1 MLNDVLMRTKRFLI
15 VAALLSLTIAAP
27 ARSAAE
33 NEAKDSDEM
42 VAYLFTYF
50 NSNAPE
56 DEQICYALSDDG
68 YNYTPLNNGFPVIES
83 DTIALTQCVRDP
95 HILRCEDGKTFYM
108 VVTDMRS
115 SLGWSSNRGMVLLK
129 STDLINWQH
138 STVNFPTR
146 YTKTWKNVIRVWA
159 PETIYDRKAGKY
171 MVFYSLRTSDADSFD
186 RIYYQYAN
194 EDFTDLEGEPQWL
207 FDAGNATIDGD
218 IVYNEADQ
226 LYHLFYKQESGR
238 GIYQAVAKNLT
249 DRWQMLDG
257 NVEQTKEAVEGVGV
271 CKTIDGKSWIIMY
284 DCYGAHHYQFCRST
298 DLKTFQFVQNT
309 ETKGKFTPR
318 HGTIIPITRAE
329 KERLLRAF
337 GNHKQPILTGFHA
350 DPEVLY
356 SNKTGK
362 YYIYSTTDGTPG
374 WGGHDFSVFSS
385 TNLIDW
391 TDEGKMLDVKGDQV
405 KWATGN
411 AWAPCIIERT
421 GRLGNSSFG
430 RLGKE
435 TDIHQSPQTTK
446 RLTPKTTKYYF
457 YFSAHNPETNRKEIG
472 VAVSDSPTG
481 PFVDSGRPIVTDA
494 DRPAGASGGQA
505 IDVDVFRDPKTG
517 KHYLYWGNG
526 FMAGAELSDDMLSI
540 KKETITHLTPQGGT
554 LQTWA
559 FREGAY
565 VFYRKGTYYFMW
577 SVDDTGSP
585 NYHVCYGTSKSPLG
599 PITIDPDNYL
609 VIRQKPEDGIY
620 GTAHNSVLQVP
631 GKDEWYI
638 VYHRINKHFLDR
650 NPGIHR
656 EVCIDRMTFDKKG
669 RIIPVIPTQ
678 DGPAPR

>member
-1 MLNDVLMRTKRFLI
+1 MDIVKKFLSVFLSGSLALSASALTNDQTT
-15 VAALLSLTIAAP
+15 AA
-27 ARSAAE
+27 
-33 NEAKDSDEM
+33 SDNEM

-56 DEQICYALSDDG
+56 DEQICYAISDDG
-68 YNYTPLNNGFPVIES
+68 YNYTPLNHGLPVISS

-108 VVTDMRS
+108 VCTDMRS
-115 SLGWSSNRGMVLLK
+115 QLGWSSNRGIVLLK
-129 STDLINWQH
+129 STDLIHWQH

-159 PETIYDRKAGKY
+159 PETIYDRQAGKY
-171 MVFYSLRTSDADSFD
+171 MVFYSLRTSDPGSFD

-194 EDFTDLEGEPQWL
+194 SDFTDLEGEPRWL
-207 FDAGNATIDGD
+207 FDARNATIDGD

-249 DRWQMLDG
+249 DRWQMIDG
-257 NVEQTKEAVEGVGV
+257 HVEQTEEAVEGVGV
-271 CKTIDGKSWIIMY
+271 CKALDGKSWIIMY
-284 DCYGAHHYQFCRST
+284 DCYSNGHYQFCRSE

-318 HGTIIPITRAE
+318 HGTIIPITLAE
-329 KERLLRAF
+329 KERLLKEY
-337 GNHKQPILTGFHA
+337 GNYKQPILPGFHA

-356 SNKTGK
+356 SNKTKK

-391 TDEGKMLDVKGDQV
+391 TDEGKMLDVKSDQV
-405 KWATGN
+405 SWASGN
-411 AWAPCIIERT
+411 AWAPAIVEVKQKDGT
-421 GRLGNSSFG
+421 Y
-430 RLGKE
+430 
-435 TDIHQSPQTTK
+435 
-446 RLTPKTTKYYF
+446 KYYF
-457 YFSAHNPETNRKEIG
+457 YYSAHNPQTRRKEIG

-481 PFVDSGRPIVTDA
+481 PFVDSGAPIITDA
-494 DRPAGASGGQA
+494 DRPEGAQGGQA

-526 FMAGAELSDDMLSI
+526 FMAGAELNDDLCSV
-540 KKETITHLTPQGGT
+540 KKETITLLTPEGGT
-554 LQTWA
+554 LDTWA

-565 VFYRKGTYYFMW
+565 VFYRKGRYYFLW

-585 NYHVCYGTSKSPLG
+585 NYHVCYGTAKSPLG
-599 PITIDPDNYL
+599 PITLDENSYRVIEQRPDD
-609 VIRQKPEDGIY
+609 KIY
-620 GTAHNSVLQVP
+620 GTAHNSILQIP
-631 GKDEWYI
+631 GRDEWYI
-638 VYHRINKHFLDR
+638 VYHRINR
-650 NPGIHR
+650 NYVDFGNGIPGTHR
-656 EVCIDRMTFDKKG
+656 EVCVDRLTFDKQG
-669 RIIPVIPTQ
+669 RIIPVIPTL
-678 DGPAPR
+678 DGPEPLK

>member
-1 MLNDVLMRTKRFLI
+1 MKKKLFILTMLLA
-15 VAALLSLTIAAP
+15 AALGSEAADKKQIVKEEP
-27 ARSAAE
+27 
-33 NEAKDSDEM
+33 KDPNEM

-68 YNYTPLNNGFPVIES
+68 YNFTPLNDGAPVISS

-108 VVTDMRS
+108 VCTDMRS

-138 STVNFPTR
+138 ATVNFPTR

-171 MVFYSLRTSDADSFD
+171 MVFYSLRTSDHRSYDK
-186 RIYYQYAN
+186 IYYQYAN
-194 EDFTDLEGEPQWL
+194 KDFTDLEGEPRWL

-218 IVYNEADQ
+218 IVFNDADQ

-238 GIYQAVAKNLT
+238 GIYQAVAKQLT
-249 DRWQMLDG
+249 DKWQMLDG

-271 CKTIDGKSWIIMY
+271 CKAIDGKSWIIMY
-284 DCYGAHHYQFCRST
+284 DCYGNGHYQFCKSE
-298 DLKTFQFVQNT
+298 DLKNFQFVQNT

-329 KERLLRAF
+329 KERLLKEF
-337 GNHKQPILTGFHA
+337 GNHKQPILSGFHA

-356 SNKTGK
+356 SNKTKK

-385 TNLIDW
+385 MNLIDW

-411 AWAPCIIERT
+411 AWAPCIEEVKQK
-421 GRLGNSSFG
+421 GGSY
-430 RLGKE
+430 
-435 TDIHQSPQTTK
+435 
-446 RLTPKTTKYYF
+446 KYYF
-457 YFSAHNPETNRKEIG
+457 YYSAHNPKSNRKEIG
-472 VAVSDSPTG
+472 VAVSDTPTG
-481 PFVDSGRPIVTDA
+481 PFIDSGAPIITDA
-494 DRPAGASGGQA
+494 DRPQQARGGQA
-505 IDVDVFRDPKTG
+505 IDVDVFKDPKTG

-526 FMAGAELSDDMLSI
+526 FMAGAELNEDLLSV
-540 KKETITHLTPQGGT
+540 KKETITHLTPKGGT

-565 VFYRKGTYYFMW
+565 VFYRKGTYYFLW

-585 NYHVCYGTSKSPLG
+585 NYHVCYGTAKSPLG
-599 PITIDPDNYL
+599 PITIDEQNYL

-620 GTAHNSVLQVP
+620 GTAHNSILQIP

-638 VYHRINKHFLDR
+638 VYHRINKHFVDHD
-650 NPGIHR
+650 PGIHR
-656 EVCIDRMTFDKKG
+656 EVCIDRLTFDKQG
-669 RIIPVIPTQ
+669 RIIPVTPTLN
-678 DGPAPR
+678 GPVPLK

>member
-1 MLNDVLMRTKRFLI
+1 MKKTF
-15 VAALLSLTIAAP
+15 LTILSSLFISSL
-27 ARSAAE
+27 SAE
-33 NEAKDSDEM
+33 EM

-50 NSNAPE
+50 NSNDPK
-56 DEQICYALSDDG
+56 DEQICYAISDDG
-68 YNYTPLNNGFPVIES
+68 YNYTPLNHGNPVIES
-83 DTIALTQCVRDP
+83 DTIAYTQCVRDP
-95 HILRCEDGKTFYM
+95 HILRGEDGKTFYM

-115 SLGWSSNRGMVLLK
+115 AYGWSSNRGMVLLK

-138 STVNFPTR
+138 SAINFPTR
-146 YTKTWKNVIRVWA
+146 YTKEWKNVIRVWA

-171 MVFYSLRTSDADSFD
+171 MVFYSLRTSDPGSYDK
-186 RIYYQYAN
+186 IYYQYAN
-194 EDFTDLEGEPQWL
+194 ADFTDLEGEPRWL

-271 CKTIDGKSWIIMY
+271 CKAIDGKSWIIMY
-284 DCYGAHHYQFCRST
+284 DCYGSGHYQFCKSE

-309 ETKGKFTPR
+309 KTKGKFTPR
-318 HGTIIPITRAE
+318 HGTIIPITQAE
-329 KERLLRAF
+329 KDRLLKEF
-337 GNHKQPILTGFHA
+337 GNHKQPILKGFHA

-356 SNKTGK
+356 SNLTKK

-391 TDEGKMLDVKGDQV
+391 TDEGKMLDVRGDQV
-405 KWATGN
+405 TWANGN
-411 AWAPCIIERT
+411 AWAPCIEEVRQK
-421 GRLGNSSFG
+421 GGG
-430 RLGKE
+430 Y
-435 TDIHQSPQTTK
+435 
-446 RLTPKTTKYYF
+446 KYYF
-457 YFSAHNPETNRKEIG
+457 YFSANNPQTRRKEIG
-472 VAVSDSPTG
+472 VAVSDTPTG
-481 PFVDSGRPIVTDA
+481 PFVDSGAPIVTDA
-494 DRPAGASGGQA
+494 DRPAAARGGQA
-505 IDVDVFRDPKTG
+505 IDVDVFTDPKTG

-526 FMAGAELSDDMLSI
+526 FMAGAQLNDDMLSI
-540 KKETITHLTPQGGT
+540 KKETITHLTPEGGS

-559 FREGAY
+559 YREAPY
-565 VFYRKGTYYFMW
+565 VFYRKGTYYFLW

-599 PITIDPDNYL
+599 PITINPDHYM
-609 VIRQKPEDGIY
+609 VIQQKPADKIY
-620 GTAHNSVLQVP
+620 GTAHNSILQVP

-638 VYHRINKHFLDR
+638 VYHRINKNFVDR
-650 NPGIHR
+650 KFGGGVPGTHR
-656 EVCIDRMTFDKKG
+656 EVCIDRLTFDKKG
-669 RIIPVIPTQ
+669 NIIPVEPTLN
-678 DGPAPR
+678 GPK

>member
-1 MLNDVLMRTKRFLI
+1 MDIVKKFLSVFLSGSLALSASALTNDQTT
-15 VAALLSLTIAAP
+15 AT
-27 ARSAAE
+27 
-33 NEAKDSDEM
+33 SDNEM

-56 DEQICYALSDDG
+56 DEQICYAISDDG
-68 YNYTPLNNGFPVIES
+68 YNYTPLNHGLPVISS

-108 VVTDMRS
+108 VCTDMRS
-115 SLGWSSNRGMVLLK
+115 QLGWSSNRGIVLLK
-129 STDLINWQH
+129 STDLIHWQH

-159 PETIYDRKAGKY
+159 PETIYDRQAGKY
-171 MVFYSLRTSDADSFD
+171 MVFYSLRTSDPGSFD

-194 EDFTDLEGEPQWL
+194 SDFTDLEGEPRWL
-207 FDAGNATIDGD
+207 FDARNATIDGD

-238 GIYQAVAKNLT
+238 GIYKAVAKNLT
-249 DRWQMLDG
+249 DRWQMIDG
-257 NVEQTKEAVEGVGV
+257 HVEQTEEAVEGVGV
-271 CKTIDGKSWIIMY
+271 CKALDGKSWIIMY
-284 DCYGAHHYQFCRST
+284 DCYSNGHYQFCRSE

-318 HGTIIPITRAE
+318 HGTIIPITLAE
-329 KERLLRAF
+329 KERLLKEY
-337 GNHKQPILTGFHA
+337 GNYKQPILPGFHA

-356 SNKTGK
+356 SNKTKK

-391 TDEGKMLDVKGDQV
+391 TDEGKMLDVKSDQV
-405 KWATGN
+405 SWASGN
-411 AWAPCIIERT
+411 AWAPAIVEVKQKGGT
-421 GRLGNSSFG
+421 Y
-430 RLGKE
+430 
-435 TDIHQSPQTTK
+435 
-446 RLTPKTTKYYF
+446 KYYF
-457 YFSAHNPETNRKEIG
+457 YYSAHNPQTRRKEIG

-481 PFVDSGRPIVTDA
+481 PFVDSGAPIITDA
-494 DRPAGASGGQA
+494 DRPEGAQGGQA

-526 FMAGAELSDDMLSI
+526 FMAGAELNDDLCSV
-540 KKETITHLTPQGGT
+540 KKETITLLTPEGGT
-554 LQTWA
+554 LDTWA

-565 VFYRKGTYYFMW
+565 VFYRKGRYYFLW

-585 NYHVCYGTSKSPLG
+585 NYHVCYGTAKSPLG
-599 PITIDPDNYL
+599 PITLDENSYRVIEQRPDD
-609 VIRQKPEDGIY
+609 KIY
-620 GTAHNSVLQVP
+620 GTAHNSILQIP
-631 GKDEWYI
+631 GHDEWYI
-638 VYHRINKHFLDR
+638 VYHRINR
-650 NPGIHR
+650 NYVDFGNGIPGTHR
-656 EVCIDRMTFDKKG
+656 EVCIDRLTFDKQG
-669 RIIPVIPTQ
+669 RIIPVIPTL
-678 DGPAPR
+678 DGPEPLK

>member
-1 MLNDVLMRTKRFLI
+1 MNRSKTLLTVI
-15 VAALLSLTIAAP
+15 ALVGFALTATG
-27 ARSAAE
+27 
-33 NEAKDSDEM
+33 AKKKTAVQEQPKDPNEM

-50 NSNAPE
+50 NSNDPK

-68 YNYTPLNNGFPVIES
+68 YNYTPLNDGFPVIES

-95 HILRCEDGKTFYM
+95 HILRGEDGKTFYM
-108 VVTDMRS
+108 VCTDMRS
-115 SLGWSSNRGMVLLK
+115 ALGWSSNRGMVLLK

-138 STVNFPTR
+138 STINFPTR

-159 PETIYDRKAGKY
+159 PETIYDHKAGKY
-171 MVFYSLRTSDADSFD
+171 MVFYSLRTSDPRSYDK
-186 RIYYQYAN
+186 IYYQYAN
-194 EDFTDLEGEPQWL
+194 KDFTDLEGEPKWL

-238 GIYQAVAKNLT
+238 GIYQAVAKQLT
-249 DRWQMLDG
+249 DKWQMLDG

-271 CKTIDGKSWIIMY
+271 CKAIDGRSWIIMY
-284 DCYGAHHYQFCRST
+284 DCYGNGHYQFCKSE
-298 DLKTFQFVQNT
+298 DLKTFKFVQNT
-309 ETKGKFTPR
+309 EMKGKFTPR

-329 KERLLRAF
+329 KERLLKAF
-337 GNHKQPILTGFHA
+337 PNYKQPILSGFHA
-350 DPEVLY
+350 DPEVMY

-411 AWAPCIIERT
+411 AWAPCIIEKPAA
-421 GRLGNSSFG
+421 GVKGSSQGNTISLRASNDYRYF
-430 RLGKE
+430 
-435 TDIHQSPQTTK
+435 
-446 RLTPKTTKYYF
+446 F
-457 YFSAHNPETNRKEIG
+457 YFSAHNPQSNRKEIG

-481 PFVDSGRPIVTDA
+481 PFVDSGAPILTDA
-494 DRPAGASGGQA
+494 DRPEEARGGQA
-505 IDVDVFRDPKTG
+505 IDVDVFQDPKSG
-517 KHYLYWGNG
+517 KCYIYWGNG
-526 FMAGAELSDDMLSI
+526 FMAGAELNDDMLSV
-540 KKETITHLTPQGGT
+540 KKETITHLTPKGGN

-565 VFYRKGTYYFMW
+565 VFYRKGTYYFLW

-585 NYHVCYGTSKSPLG
+585 NYHVCYGTAKSPLG
-599 PITIDPDNYL
+599 PITIDEQNYL
-609 VIRQKPEDGIY
+609 VIRQKPEDKIY
-620 GTAHNSVLQVP
+620 GTAHNSILQIP

-638 VYHRINKHFLDR
+638 VYHRINKNFVDR
-650 NPGIHR
+650 EPGIHR
-656 EVCIDRMTFDKKG
+656 EVCIDRLTFDKKG
-669 RIIPVIPTQ
+669 KIIPVTPTL
-678 DGPAPR
+678 DGPAPLK

>member
-1 MLNDVLMRTKRFLI
+1 MEKGKILLI
-15 VAALLSLTIAAP
+15 TLFVASLAIPSMGGDKKKTATQVP
-27 ARSAAE
+27 QDP
-33 NEAKDSDEM
+33 NEM

-50 NSNAPE
+50 NSNDPK

-68 YNYTPLNNGFPVIES
+68 YNFTPLNHGAPVISS

-108 VVTDMRS
+108 VATDMRS

-129 STDLINWQH
+129 STDLVNWQH

-146 YTKTWKNVIRVWA
+146 YTKAWKNVIRVWA
-159 PETIYDRKAGKY
+159 PETIYDHKAGKY
-171 MVFYSLRTSDADSFD
+171 MVFYSLRTSDPGSFD
-186 RIYYQYAN
+186 KIYYQYAN
-194 EDFTDLEGEPQWL
+194 EDFTDLEGEPRWL

-218 IVYNEADQ
+218 IVFNDQDQ

-238 GIYQAVAKNLT
+238 GIYQAVAKQLT
-249 DRWQMLDG
+249 DKWQMLPG

-271 CKTIDGKSWIIMY
+271 CKAIDGKSWIIMY
-284 DCYGAHHYQFCRST
+284 DCYGNGHYQFCRSQ
-298 DLKTFQFVQNT
+298 DLKSFQFVQNT

-329 KERLLRAF
+329 KERLLREF
-337 GNHKQPILTGFHA
+337 GNHHQPILPGFHA

-356 SNKTGK
+356 SKQTKK

-385 TNLIDW
+385 TDLVNW

-411 AWAPCIIERT
+411 AWAPCIEEVKQKD
-421 GRLGNSSFG
+421 GSY
-430 RLGKE
+430 
-435 TDIHQSPQTTK
+435 
-446 RLTPKTTKYYF
+446 KYYF
-457 YFSAHNPETNRKEIG
+457 YFSAHNPKTNRKEIG
-472 VAVSDSPTG
+472 VAVSNTPTG
-481 PFVDSGRPIVTDA
+481 PFVDSGAPIITDA
-494 DRPAGASGGQA
+494 DRPAEAHGGQA
-505 IDVDVFRDPKTG
+505 IDVDVFTDPRTG

-526 FMAGAELSDDMLSI
+526 FMAGAELNDDMLSV
-540 KKETITHLTPQGGT
+540 KKETITHMTPKGGN

-565 VFYRKGTYYFMW
+565 VFYRKGTYYFLW

-585 NYHVCYGTSKSPLG
+585 NYHVCYGTSKHPLG
-599 PITIDPDNYL
+599 PIQIDEQNYR
-609 VIRQKPEDGIY
+609 VIQQKPEDKIY
-620 GTAHNSVLQVP
+620 GTAHNSILQIP
-631 GKDEWYI
+631 GRDEWYI
-638 VYHRINKHFLDR
+638 VYHRINKNFVDKKLGGGV
-650 NPGIHR
+650 PGTHR
-656 EVCIDRMTFDKKG
+656 EVCIDRLTFDKQG
-669 RIIPVIPTQ
+669 RIVPVTPTL
-678 DGPAPR
+678 DGPAPLGTK

>member
-1 MLNDVLMRTKRFLI
+1 MMNLSKTLLATLLLAG
-15 VAALLSLTIAAP
+15 VANTAIAGKKQTAP
-27 ARSAAE
+27 E
-33 NEAKDSDEM
+33 QPKDPNEM

-56 DEQICYALSDDG
+56 DEQICYAISDDG
-68 YNYTPLNNGFPVIES
+68 YNYTPLNHGAPVITS

-108 VVTDMRS
+108 VATDMRS

-129 STDLINWQH
+129 STDLIHWEH
-138 STVNFPTR
+138 STINFPTR
-146 YTKTWKNVIRVWA
+146 YTKAWKNVIRVWA
-159 PETIYDRKAGKY
+159 PETIYDHKAKKY
-171 MVFYSLRTSDADSFD
+171 MVFYSLRTSEPGSFD
-186 RIYYQYAN
+186 KIYYQYAN
-194 EDFTDLEGEPQWL
+194 KDFTDLEGEPRWL

-218 IVYNEADQ
+218 IVYNDADQ
-226 LYHLFYKQESGR
+226 MYHLFYKQESGR

-249 DRWQMLDG
+249 DKWQMLDG
-257 NVEQTKEAVEGVGV
+257 NVEQTKESVEGVGV
-271 CKTIDGKSWIIMY
+271 CKAIDGKSWIIMY
-284 DCYGAHHYQFCRST
+284 DCYGNGHYQFCRSE

-329 KERLLRAF
+329 KERLLHEF
-337 GNHKQPILTGFHA
+337 GNFNQPILPGFHA

-356 SNKTGK
+356 SQQTKK

-411 AWAPCIIERT
+411 AWAPCIEEVKQKD
-421 GRLGNSSFG
+421 GNY
-430 RLGKE
+430 
-435 TDIHQSPQTTK
+435 
-446 RLTPKTTKYYF
+446 KYYF
-457 YFSAHNPETNRKEIG
+457 YYSAHNPKSNRKEIG

-481 PFVDSGRPIVTDA
+481 PFFDSGAPIITDA
-494 DRPAGASGGQA
+494 DRPAAARGGQA
-505 IDVDVFRDPKTG
+505 IDVDVFKDPKTG

-526 FMAGAELSDDMLSI
+526 FMADAELNDDMLSV
-540 KKETITHLTPQGGT
+540 KKETIQLLTPQGGS

-565 VFYRKGTYYFMW
+565 VFYRKGTYYFLW

-599 PITIDPDNYL
+599 PIAIDEQSYM

-620 GTAHNSVLQVP
+620 GTAHNSILQIP

-638 VYHRINKHFLDR
+638 VYHRINKNYVDKKFGGGV
-650 NPGIHR
+650 PGTHR
-656 EVCIDRMTFDKKG
+656 EVCIDRLTFDKQG
-669 RIIPVIPTQ
+669 RIIPVTPTQ
-678 DGPAPR
+678 NGPAPLASKK

>member
-1 MLNDVLMRTKRFLI
+1 MKMMTKT
-15 VAALLSLTIAAP
+15 LLTAMMIAVGT
-27 ARSAAE
+27 SATFAQKKQVVE
-33 NEAKDSDEM
+33 QPKDPNEM

-50 NSNAPE
+50 NSNDPK
-56 DEQICYALSDDG
+56 DEQICYALSEDG
-68 YNYTPLNNGFPVIES
+68 YNYTPLNMGMPVIES

-95 HILRCEDGKTFYM
+95 HILRGEDGKTFYM
-108 VVTDMRS
+108 VVTDMKS

-129 STDLINWQH
+129 STDLVNWQH
-138 STVNFPTR
+138 STINFPTR

-171 MVFYSLRTSDADSFD
+171 MVFYSLRTSDPKSYDK
-186 RIYYQYAN
+186 IYYQYAN

-218 IVYNEADQ
+218 IVYNDADQ
-226 LYHLFYKQESGR
+226 MYHLFYKQESGR

-249 DRWQMLDG
+249 DKWQMIGG

-271 CKTIDGKSWIIMY
+271 CKAIDGKSWIIMY
-284 DCYGAHHYQFCRST
+284 DCYGNGHYQFCKSE
-298 DLKTFQFVQNT
+298 DLKTFKFVQNT
-309 ETKGKFTPR
+309 EMKGKFTPR

-329 KERLLRAF
+329 KERLLKAF
-337 GNHKQPILTGFHA
+337 PNYKQPILTGFHA

-356 SNKTGK
+356 SNKTKK

-385 TNLIDW
+385 ENLVDW
-391 TDEGKMLDVKGDQV
+391 KDEGKMLDVKGDQV

-411 AWAPCIIERT
+411 AWAPCIIEKKV
-421 GRLGNSSFG
+421 
-430 RLGKE
+430 GK
-435 TDIHQSPQTTK
+435 TY
-446 RLTPKTTKYYF
+446 KYFF
-457 YFSAHNPETNRKEIG
+457 YFSAHNPQSNRKEIG

-481 PFVDSGRPIVTDA
+481 PFVDSGAPIITDA
-494 DRPAGASGGQA
+494 DRPKEARGGQA
-505 IDVDVFRDPKTG
+505 IDVDVFQDPKSG
-517 KHYLYWGNG
+517 KFYLYWGNG
-526 FMAGAELSDDMLSI
+526 FMAGAELNDDMLSV
-540 KKETITHLTPQGGT
+540 KKETITHMTPKGGN

-585 NYHVCYGTSKSPLG
+585 NYHVCYGTAKSPLG
-599 PITIDPDNYL
+599 PITIDENNFM
-609 VIRQKPEDGIY
+609 VIKQKPEDQIY
-620 GTAHNSVLQVP
+620 GTAHNSVLQIP

-638 VYHRINKHFLDR
+638 VYHRINKNFIHHES
-650 NPGIHR
+650 GIHR
-656 EVCIDRMTFDKKG
+656 EVCIDKMTFDKQG
-669 RIIPVIPTQ
+669 RIIPVTPTLN
-678 DGPAPR
+678 GPAPLIIKK

>member
-1 MLNDVLMRTKRFLI
+1 MKMMTKT
-15 VAALLSLTIAAP
+15 LLTAMMIAVGT
-27 ARSAAE
+27 SATFAQKKQVVE
-33 NEAKDSDEM
+33 QPKDPNEM

-50 NSNAPE
+50 NSNDPK
-56 DEQICYALSDDG
+56 DEQICYALSEDG
-68 YNYTPLNNGFPVIES
+68 YNYTPLNMGMPVIES

-95 HILRCEDGKTFYM
+95 HILRGEDGKTFYM
-108 VVTDMRS
+108 VVTDMKS

-129 STDLINWQH
+129 STDLVNWQH
-138 STVNFPTR
+138 STINFPTR

-171 MVFYSLRTSDADSFD
+171 MVFYSLRTSDPKSYDK
-186 RIYYQYAN
+186 IYYQYAN

-218 IVYNEADQ
+218 IVYNDADQ
-226 LYHLFYKQESGR
+226 MYHLFYKQESGR

-249 DRWQMLDG
+249 DKWQMIGG

-271 CKTIDGKSWIIMY
+271 CKAIDGKSWIIMY
-284 DCYGAHHYQFCRST
+284 DCYGNGHYQFCKSE
-298 DLKTFQFVQNT
+298 DLKTFKFVQNT
-309 ETKGKFTPR
+309 EMKGKFTPR

-329 KERLLRAF
+329 KERLLKAF
-337 GNHKQPILTGFHA
+337 PNYKQPILTGFHA

-356 SNKTGK
+356 SNKTKK

-385 TNLIDW
+385 ENLVDW
-391 TDEGKMLDVKGDQV
+391 KDEGKMLDVKGDQV

-411 AWAPCIIERT
+411 AWAPCIIEKKV
-421 GRLGNSSFG
+421 
-430 RLGKE
+430 GK
-435 TDIHQSPQTTK
+435 TY
-446 RLTPKTTKYYF
+446 KYFF
-457 YFSAHNPETNRKEIG
+457 YFSAHNPQSNRKEIG

-481 PFVDSGRPIVTDA
+481 PFVDSGAPIITDA
-494 DRPAGASGGQA
+494 DRPKEARGGQA
-505 IDVDVFRDPKTG
+505 IDVDVFQDPKSG
-517 KHYLYWGNG
+517 KFYLYWGNG
-526 FMAGAELSDDMLSI
+526 FMAGAELNDDMLSV
-540 KKETITHLTPQGGT
+540 KKETITHMTPQGGN

-585 NYHVCYGTSKSPLG
+585 NYHVCYGTAKSPLG
-599 PITIDPDNYL
+599 PITIDENNFM
-609 VIRQKPEDGIY
+609 VIKQKPEDQIY
-620 GTAHNSVLQVP
+620 GTAHNSVLQIP

-638 VYHRINKHFLDR
+638 VYHRINKNFIHHES
-650 NPGIHR
+650 GIHR
-656 EVCIDRMTFDKKG
+656 EVCIDKLTFDKQG
-669 RIIPVIPTQ
+669 RIIPVTPTLN
-678 DGPAPR
+678 GPAPLIIKK